1 MKFNNLWGYFKKMSK
16 YYEILGINQV
26 FKPEELNDA
35 TIDKIKNVINTD
47 EKKALEICEAYCV
60 LSNEKEKKVYDDAPD
75 TYVFND
81 SKPFIKKPEKV
92 LTDIKTEIYNVKY
105 HHENAKKKYLGQ
117 AIGGF
122 AGCVAMALFTIL
134 PIIFRLTFGIVI
146 FPSLA
151 LGSLTSGFIGIKN
164 YIETKKLDKRFTDE
178 EIWDQISIP

>member
-117 AIGGF
+117 AIGGLQD
-122 AGCVAMALFTIL
+122 VWQWLYLQSYRLFSDSLSVLLYSPLL
-134 PIIFRLTFGIVI
+134 PSAV
-146 FPSLA
+146 
-151 LGSLTSGFIGIKN
+151 
-164 YIETKKLDKRFTDE
+164 
-178 EIWDQISIP
+178 

>member
-16 YYEILGINQV
+16 YYEILGINKV

-117 AIGGF
+117 AIGGLQD
-122 AGCVAMALFTIL
+122 VWQWLYLQSYRLFSDSLSVLLYSPLL
-134 PIIFRLTFGIVI
+134 PSAV
-146 FPSLA
+146 
-151 LGSLTSGFIGIKN
+151 
-164 YIETKKLDKRFTDE
+164 
-178 EIWDQISIP
+178 

>member
-16 YYEILGINQV
+16 YYEILGINRV

-117 AIGGF
+117 AIGGLQD
-122 AGCVAMALFTIL
+122 VWQWLYLQSYRLFSDSLSVLLYSPLL
-134 PIIFRLTFGIVI
+134 PSAV
-146 FPSLA
+146 
-151 LGSLTSGFIGIKN
+151 
-164 YIETKKLDKRFTDE
+164 
-178 EIWDQISIP
+178 